1 MRHRSADAVRRPV
14 EFIVMPAGRSER
26 NVMSLPEWPTRP
38 ELGKDP
44 CKTER
49 DSWQCPNMQ
58 AVENDTSMT
67 HEHYACKVCG
77 RREALDYEE
86 MR

>member
-1 MRHRSADAVRRPV
+1 MALHPWN
-14 EFIVMPAGRSER
+14 E
-26 NVMSLPEWPTRP
+26 NK
-38 ELGKDP
+38 ELGKEP

-67 HEHYACKVCG
+67 HEHYACNVCG
-77 RREALDYEE
+77 RRVALDYEE
-86 MR
+86 MK